1 MEIYDSE
8 EEQVAALKRWW
19 KANGQSIII
28 GLIVGVLVIVGWNYW
43 KSSQQEK
50 ILAASALY
58 GELLVAEEANKIE
71 SVQKISEQLTENYAS
86 TPYATYAALFQAK
99 NSVQSGDLETA
110 KKILEKVITKAD
122 AELKNV
128 ARIRLIRLNLASG
141 EYEQGLQLIAEVD
154 PSTAQGFTADYEELT
169 GDLYVAL
176 ERNGEARTAYQNA
189 LRQEAAS
196 PLVQFKLDDI
206 SAPEIINK

>member
-8 EEQVAALKRWW
+8 EEQIAALKRWW

-43 KSSQQEK
+43 KSHRQNQ

-58 GELLVAEEANKIE
+58 GELLVAEDANKIE

-86 TPYATYAALFQAK
+86 TPYAIYAALFVAK
-99 NSVQSGDLETA
+99 NSVQTGDLEAA
-110 KKILEKVITKAD
+110 KKTLEKVMSTAD

-128 ARIRLIRLNLASG
+128 ARISLIRLNLASG

-154 PSTAQGFTADYEELT
+154 PATTQGFSADYDELT

-176 ERNGEARTAYQNA
+176 GRHGEARTAYQKA
-189 LRQEAAS
+189 LRQETAS
-196 PLVQFKLDDI
+196 PLIQFKLDDI

>member
-1 MEIYDSE
+1 VEIYDSE
-8 EEQVAALKRWW
+8 EEQIAALKRWW

-43 KSSQQEK
+43 KSNQQEK

-58 GELLVAEEANKIE
+58 GELLVAEDANNIE
-71 SVQKISEQLTENYAS
+71 SVQKISEQLTENYES

-99 NSVQSGDLETA
+99 NSVKSGDLETA
-110 KKILEKVITKAD
+110 KKFLEKVMTKAD
-122 AELKNV
+122 PELKNV

-154 PSTAQGFTADYEELT
+154 PSSSQGFSADYEELT

-176 ERNGEARTAYQNA
+176 DRNGEARTAYQNA
-189 LRQEAAS
+189 LRQAAAS
-196 PLVQFKLDDI
+196 PLIQFKLDNI